1 MKPENS
7 APLVGQEQLV
17 MPPAPAGERIP
28 VLPTPE
34 AGIETGAD
42 RKEQTAEASA
52 AVADATAQNAP
63 TAGVVSPATVPIIDD
78 NPLIAADEDVIEKEW
93 VDKARKIIDET
104 KDDPHA
110 RSARVSDL
118 QKDYLK
124 KRYGKVLGASVE

>member
-7 APLVGQEQLV
+7 QPVPGQEQLIT
-17 MPPAPAGERIP
+17 PPASASERIP

-34 AGIETGAD
+34 AGLDTQLD
-42 RKEQTAEASA
+42 RVEQTAEASA
-52 AVADATAQNAP
+52 AVADFAVPGAP
-63 TAGVVSPATVPIIDD
+63 ITTIPPVAPVVSDTNPIM
-78 NPLIAADEDVIEKEW
+78 AADEDVIEKEW
-93 VDKARKIIDET
+93 VDKAREIIQNT

-124 KRYGKVLGASVE
+124 KRYGKVLGASE